1 MQFDLE
7 EFPTVMYF
15 KKGDV
20 KGAKYDGVLDK
31 DKMND
36 FVSEGLGRK
45 TEKTEV
51 NFKMLF
57 KNEL

>member
-1 MQFDLE
+1 
-7 EFPTVMYF
+7 MYF

-31 DKMND
+31 NKMND

-45 TEKTEV
+45 PEKTEV
-51 NFKMLF
+51 NFTMLS
-57 KNEL
+57 KHGL